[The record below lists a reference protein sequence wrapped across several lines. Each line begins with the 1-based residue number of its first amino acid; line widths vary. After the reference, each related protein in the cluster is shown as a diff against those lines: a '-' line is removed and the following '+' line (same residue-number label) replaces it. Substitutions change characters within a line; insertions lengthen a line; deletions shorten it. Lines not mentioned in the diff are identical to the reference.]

1 MRVAHGLVLGV
12 LVAVPVMGHS
22 SARAEQD
29 GEALF
34 NTHCRNCH
42 AMKAGDN
49 RLGPSLHGVIGR
61 EAGTAQG
68 FAGYSGALKGFTWDR
83 ATLDKFIADPP
94 SVDHHEVSDKGSINQ
109 RVALA
114 RRAYSVAELYA
125 TAPGPQ
131 VILPEPGT
139 SGEPRRTSGGKR

>member
-1 MRVAHGLVLGV
+1 MAVLAWPNPAAAAS
-12 LVAVPVMGHS
+12 LPDLRGHLG
-22 SARAEQD
+22 RALA
-29 GEALF
+29 GF
-34 NTHCRNCH
+34 N
-42 AMKAGDN
+42 AGAPRSERIE
-49 RLGPSLHGVIGR
+49 RLML
-61 EAGTAQG
+61 
-68 FAGYSGALKGFTWDR
+68 L
-83 ATLDKFIADPP
+83 ADPP

>member
-94 SVDHHEVSDKGSINQ
+94 SVAPNTTMIFPPVKEADQRQKIIDHLEKASKG
-109 RVALA
+109 
-114 RRAYSVAELYA
+114 
-125 TAPGPQ
+125 
-131 VILPEPGT
+131 
-139 SGEPRRTSGGKR
+139 